1 MKNKG
6 CFILLSFIF
15 VLGRGIYADEDI
27 PATVKMPS
35 IKDWGIWHTA
45 SSGVIQSLN
54 DTENAINNHAEI
66 IGKNINRNKELEE
79 KIEKLRSIV
88 NLNDQVVIEDRAA
101 REKADAELKTAISN
115 ETAERNKLSTV
126 VEKNRDR
133 VQKLGKTTEV
143 AIGHLNANAVRI
155 ENVEKSMQSEL
166 KNIEGK
172 IQGIADNKDLIA
184 VNSDLIK
191 ANEKAVLDE
200 QNLRA
205 QRDKELSD
213 KILENSKAV
222 SNEQTLREET
232 DKKLLSK
239 ITNNSKIIYEEQA
252 ARKISEDNLTNKIQD
267 NSKIIASAEAKNIEL
282 QKDVEGNST
291 KIENNRKNIAKIE
304 KLHENSEKIQGTI
317 DNHEARISAHEEELM
332 RTRAKMDDI
341 NSRIDRLDSKVN
353 RGMSLMAAM
362 TAIDFQDVR
371 AGEVGIGAGL
381 GHFENS
387 QGVAVGAAYAPTEN
401 IRINA
406 KYSVSTDDIKTS
418 AIGIGGTIKFRVR

>member
-191 ANEKAVLDE
+191 ANEKAVLNE

-282 QKDVEGNST
+282 QKDVEGNSV

-418 AIGIGGTIKFRVR
+418 AIGIGGIIKFRVR